1 MTTDVDPPMPPEVP
15 VRPIEMVLAHAHLR
29 LGLLPLAR
37 AELEMAA
44 ARDGLDPPGLVDL
57 AEVRWRSGDLAA
69 AGRAAGNAIDRGA
82 VDPLAW
88 VIASEAAAADGRTGD
103 ARRYATQV
111 LASGPESIDRIFAG
125 MPRSTIWPPD
135 AHEPLPLSPTLFD
148 RAADPRPQPGAP
160 AASEDPVR
168 PSVSGDPHAAP
179 MTLGLWAGDEAADPA
194 AATLPDPAEAFDS
207 GRTALVEGAFDEAAF
222 HLGLALR
229 LAPAL
234 APAVL
239 EVTDGA
245 RARSLIVVR
254 GDAYRM
260 AGHEPEARQA
270 YAVAARGGLPERRS
284 RVRVKALPSA
294 VEMTAVL
301 RPAEPGD
308 AIEET
313 PAAIDEGTLALG
325 PPAGL
330 EPGSEAEP
338 PAEAGPPTA
347 EAEPLVAE
355 AEPPA
360 AEAEPLVAEAGA
372 PAAEAEPEPDPEP
385 GSEADAESDPTD
397 ERL

>member
-1 MTTDVDPPMPPEVP
+1 MTTDVDPPIPPGEP
-15 VRPIEMVLAHAHLR
+15 ARPIEMVLAHAHLR

-37 AELEMAA
+37 AELEMASA
-44 ARDGLDPPGLVDL
+44 QGDLDPPGLVDL

-69 AGRAAGNAIDRGA
+69 AGRAAGTAIDSGA

-135 AHEPLPLSPTLFD
+135 SHEPLPLSPTLFD
-148 RAADPRPQPGAP
+148 RAADPRPPPSTP
-160 AASEDPVR
+160 AVSEGPVN
-168 PSVSGDPHAAP
+168 PNVSGDPHAAP

-207 GRTALVEGAFDEAAF
+207 GRSALVEGAFDEAAF

-294 VEMTAVL
+294 IEMTAVL
-301 RPAEPGD
+301 RPAEPDD
-308 AIEET
+308 AIETT
-313 PAAIDEGTLALG
+313 PADIDERTLALG

-330 EPGSEAEP
+330 EPGQAIEI
-338 PAEAGPPTA
+338 
-347 EAEPLVAE
+347 VAE
-355 AEPPA
+355 AEPGPDEAPEPA
-360 AEAEPLVAEAGA
+360 A
-372 PAAEAEPEPDPEP
+372 AEPEPFAPGPGSEAEP
-385 GSEADAESDPTD
+385 GSEADAESDSTD